1 MEKYITAT
9 QAVRDFS
16 ELLNTIKFKGDHYII
31 QRNGKPIASMQ
42 PIKSA
47 KNLKTLEEL
56 KLLIKQLPR
65 LDDELEVFAAD
76 IKEIWKNQ
84 PPLPEDSAWE

>member
-16 ELLNTIKFKGDHYII
+16 ELLSTIKFKGDHYII

-42 PIKSA
+42 PIESA
-47 KNLKTLEEL
+47 KNLKTLKEL

-76 IKEIWKNQ
+76 IREIWKNQ
-84 PPLPEDSAWE
+84 PPLPEDSVWE

>member
-42 PIKSA
+42 PIQSTK
-47 KNLKTLEEL
+47 KTKILKEF

-65 LDDELEVFAAD
+65 LDDELEDFAAD
-76 IKEIWKNQ
+76 ISDIRKEQ
-84 PPLPEDSAWE
+84 RPLPEDSVWE

>member
-16 ELLNTIKFKGDHYII
+16 ELLSTIKFKGDHYII

-47 KNLKTLEEL
+47 KNLKTLKEL

-76 IKEIWKNQ
+76 IKEIRKNQ